1 MLNLSEQ
8 LKKKE
13 NIYIKWDGNMVLI
26 NPNSKT
32 TTLFSPDGEAE
43 IVHPHT
49 KTGVDIILAG
59 KLATREEFE
68 PFFKKSLSL
77 NESSAKPLE
86 KFKDEHLED

>member
-13 NIYIKWDGNMVLI
+13 NIYIKWDGNMVLM

-32 TTLFSPDGEAE
+32 TTLFTPDGKTE
-43 IVHPHT
+43 IVPAHSNM
-49 KTGVDIILAG
+49 GVDIILAG

-68 PFFKKSLSL
+68 PFFRKSLEL
-77 NESSAKPLE
+77 NESGATPLE
-86 KFKDEHLED
+86 KFKDEHLTD